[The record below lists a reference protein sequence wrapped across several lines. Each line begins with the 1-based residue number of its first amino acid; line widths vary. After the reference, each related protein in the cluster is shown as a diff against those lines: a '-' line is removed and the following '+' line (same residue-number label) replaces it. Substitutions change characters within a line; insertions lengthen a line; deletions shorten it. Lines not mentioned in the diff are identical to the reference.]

1 MYELPTSVV
10 VNGKQF
16 NIRRKGDYRV
26 VLDCFNAL
34 NDAELSEDERVLA
47 SLLIF
52 YNEFDELED
61 LPTDEETFVGLLEQ
75 MFWFMNVGSNDE
87 APGIQSDY
95 TVIDWK
101 HDEQMV
107 TSAINRVAGQEI
119 RLVEYMHWWT
129 FMGHFMAVGESVL
142 ATVVGIRSKI
152 AKHEKLEKWEQKFKR
167 DNPSYFTWTN
177 VDLKAAQQKALLD
190 EVWNVGR

>member
-1 MYELPTSVV
+1 MYALPTYVE

-16 NIRRKGDYRV
+16 NIRQRGDYRII
-26 VLDCFNAL
+26 LDCFDTL

-52 YNEFDELED
+52 YNEFED
-61 LPTDEETFVGLLEQ
+61 ITELPTDEETFMALIEK
-75 MFWFMNVGSNDE
+75 MFWFMNMGSEDE

-101 HDEQMV
+101 QDEFML
-107 TSAINRVAGQEI
+107 TSAINKVAGQEI

-129 FMGHFMAVGESVL
+129 FMGYFMAVGESVL
-142 ATVVGIRSKI
+142 STVVGIRSKI
-152 AKHEKLEKWEQKFKR
+152 AKHEKLEKWEEKFKK
-167 DNPSYFTWTN
+167 DNPKYFIWRN
-177 VDLKAAQQKALLD
+177 VDLQAAKQQALVD
-190 EVWNVGR
+190 EIWNRG

>member
-10 VNGKQF
+10 VNERQF
-16 NIRRKGDYRV
+16 NIRKKGDYRV

-61 LPTDEETFVGLLEQ
+61 LPTDEETLAGLLKQ
-75 MFWFMNVGSNDE
+75 MFWFMNVGSDE
-87 APGIQSDY
+87 ANGAHSDF
-95 TVIDWK
+95 TIIDWK
-101 HDEQMV
+101 QDEQMV
-107 TSAINRVAGQEI
+107 TSAINKVAGQEV

-129 FMGHFMAVGESVL
+129 FMGYFMAVGESVL

-152 AKHEKLEKWEQKFKR
+152 AKHEKLEKWEQKFKK
-167 DNPSYFTWTN
+167 DNPSYFTWRN
-177 VDLKAAQQKALLD
+177 IDLRVAEQKALLD
-190 EVWNVGR
+190 EIWNKG